1 MGAPQGIRSSAMP
14 SIELPAGRYLS
25 CAFGVSPDA
34 AGQTRALLMRNR
46 FLASE
51 GGVRPDV
58 LSLGPTEDHEERRRI
73 LLERGLL
80 SEDLGYRNVYEHYRE
95 HGWGDAEPIGE
106 LDDLSARRVGEE
118 TRADGS
124 PWRILYR
131 LPGTSRP
138 MYDYLRDDGSPFL
151 RISGFGVADRS
162 SWSGTIQQVG
172 PQGAVVG
179 EFKSPGQWF
188 RTWIRELCAGH
199 EQAFVFIDSRF
210 VVPHI
215 VPIRARRIHV
225 LYLMHNVHVLSP
237 RRWDS
242 EVHQVYGRVLARIDG
257 MNAMVNLTERQRDD
271 IARRRGRTTNMF
283 VVPNP
288 VDVPEP
294 PPDLPPRD
302 PNLVVV
308 MARLEAQKRLRDA
321 IAAMAL
327 VREKAP
333 GARLEI
339 YGDGSQRSFLEREI
353 AKRGVGDAVFLRGF
367 DPHARE
373 VLWTA
378 SAFVM
383 TSSFEGYPLST
394 LESMSRGCPVV
405 SYDIKYGPREQITDG
420 VEGFVVPAG
429 DLDQLAARVVELLR
443 SPELVGRMSAA
454 ARRRVQRY
462 GPAEFT
468 ARWAGVIREA
478 VALEPMRVRL
488 DAVELEL
495 TRLRA
500 VPPGRLRR
508 GRDFA
513 ARRVPA
519 AGRLEL
525 AGTLRI
531 EAHVRRARLDTA
543 ELALDAI
550 DDETGEVRGL
560 PLTVAPAERA
570 LTFSA
575 RLRLG
580 DIVGTGS
587 VRLRLR
593 LTWQN
598 ASWETDLSRPPG
610 GEDEVS
616 VSFGPDGRLALSR
629 PAT

>member
-1 MGAPQGIRSSAMP
+1 MP
-14 SIELPAGRYLS
+14 IELPEGRYLS
-25 CAFGVSPDA
+25 LAFGVSPDA

-46 FLASE
+46 FLARE

-58 LSLGPTEDHEERRRI
+58 LSLGAVENHEERRRI

-80 SEDLGYRNVYEHYRE
+80 TEDVGYGNIYEHYRA
-95 HGWGDAEPIGE
+95 HGWGDAEPVGE
-106 LDDLSARRVGEE
+106 LTDLGARRVGEE

-124 PWRILYR
+124 PWRIVYR
-131 LPGTSRP
+131 LPGADRP
-138 MYDYLRDDGSPFL
+138 LYDYLRDDGTPFL
-151 RISGFGVADRS
+151 RISGFGIADRS
-162 SWSGTIQQVG
+162 TWRGTIQKIG

-179 EFKSPGQWF
+179 EFASPGQWF

-199 EQAFVFIDSRF
+199 ERGFVFIDSRF

-225 LYLMHNVHVLSP
+225 LYLMHNMHVLSP

-242 EVHQVYGRVLARIDG
+242 EVHPVYARVLARIDG
-257 MNAMVNLTERQRDD
+257 MDAMVNLTERQRDD
-271 IARRRGRTTNMF
+271 IAERRGRTNNMF

-294 PPDLPPRD
+294 PRDLPPRD

-308 MARLEAQKRLRDA
+308 LARLEAQKRLREA
-321 IAAMAL
+321 IVAMAL
-327 VREKAP
+327 VREQVP

-339 YGDGSQRSFLEREI
+339 FGDGSQRSFLEREI
-353 AKRGVGDAVFLRGF
+353 RKRGVGDAVFLRGF
-367 DPHARE
+367 DPNARE
-373 VLWTA
+373 VLWKA

-394 LESMSRGCPVV
+394 LESMSHGCPVV
-405 SYDIKYGPREQITDG
+405 SYDIRYGPREQIDDG
-420 VEGFVVPAG
+420 VEGFVVPEG
-429 DLDQLAARVVELLR
+429 DKAQLAARVVELLR
-443 SPELVGRMSAA
+443 SPELVHRMSAA
-454 ARRRVQRY
+454 ARARVQRY

-468 ARWAGVIREA
+468 ARWAGVIHEA

-488 DAVELEL
+488 DEVSLEL

-508 GRDFA
+508 GRDFVA
-513 ARRVPA
+513 GRVPV

-531 EAHVRRARLDTA
+531 QAHVRRARLDSA
-543 ELALDAI
+543 ELRLDAI
-550 DDETGEVRGL
+550 NDETGEVRGL
-560 PLTVAPAERA
+560 PLTFAPAEGG
-570 LTFSA
+570 LEFSA
-575 RLRLG
+575 RVPLAEVVPSG
-580 DIVGTGS
+580 A

-598 ASWETDLSRPPG
+598 ASWETDLARPPG

-616 VSFGPDGRLALSR
+616 LSFGSDGRVTLSR
-629 PAT
+629 PAA

>member
-1 MGAPQGIRSSAMP
+1 MP

-51 GGVRPDV
+51 GGARPDV
-58 LSLGPTEDHEERRRI
+58 LSLGPTDDHEERRRI

-80 SEDLGYRNVYEHYRE
+80 TEQLGYRNIYEHYRE
-95 HGWGDAEPIGE
+95 HGWGEAEQVGE
-106 LDDLSARRVGEE
+106 LDDLSARRIGEE
-118 TRADGS
+118 TRVDGS
-124 PWRILYR
+124 PWRIVYR
-131 LPGTSRP
+131 LPGTTRP
-138 MYDYLRDDGSPFL
+138 MYDYLRDDGTPFL
-151 RISGFGVADRS
+151 RISGFGIADRS

-172 PQGAVVG
+172 PQGGVVG
-179 EFKSPGQWF
+179 AFKSPGQWF

-215 VPIRARRIHV
+215 VPIRPRRIHV
-225 LYLMHNVHVLSP
+225 LYLMHNMHVLSP

-242 EVHQVYGRVLARIDG
+242 AVHQVYGRVLARIDG
-257 MNAMVNLTERQRDD
+257 MDAMVNLTERQRDD
-271 IARRRGRTTNMF
+271 IAQRRGRTTNMF

-288 VDVPEP
+288 VDVPDL

-327 VREKAP
+327 VREEVP
-333 GARLEI
+333 GARLDI

-353 AKRGVGDAVFLRGF
+353 AKRGLGDAVFLRGF
-367 DPHARE
+367 DPHARK

-394 LESMSRGCPVV
+394 LESMSHGCPVV
-405 SYDIKYGPREQITDG
+405 SYDTRYGPREQITDG
-420 VEGFVVPAG
+420 VEGFVVPEG
-429 DLDQLAARVVELLR
+429 DTGRLAERVVELLR
-443 SPELVGRMSAA
+443 SPELVQRMSAA
-454 ARRRVQRY
+454 ARSRVQRY

-488 DAVELEL
+488 EAVELDL

-500 VPPGRLRR
+500 VSPGLLRR
-508 GRDFA
+508 ARDFA
-513 ARRVPA
+513 AVRVPA
-519 AGRLEL
+519 AGRLEV

-531 EAHVRRARLDTA
+531 QAHARRATLDSA
-543 ELALDAI
+543 RLALDAI
-550 DDETGEVRGL
+550 DDETGAVRAL
-560 PLTVAPAERA
+560 PLAVTPAKGTLA
-570 LTFSA
+570 FSA
-575 RLRLG
+575 RLPLA
-580 DIVGTGS
+580 DVVDSGS

-616 VSFGPDGRLALSR
+616 VAFGPDGRLAVSR